1 MRGRRHATRF
11 AAAVASLVVLAGGVV
26 AIRVWDEPDRTET
39 SPVTEGTSG
48 TPVTLPDGH
57 DVTVRVPPGEDT
69 SPSVMTSGWV
79 RLDGCCPDAVAHFEP
94 ASARPR

>member
-1 MRGRRHATRF
+1 
-11 AAAVASLVVLAGGVV
+11 VASLVVLAGGVV

-57 DVTVRVPPGEDT
+57 DVTVRVPPGADT